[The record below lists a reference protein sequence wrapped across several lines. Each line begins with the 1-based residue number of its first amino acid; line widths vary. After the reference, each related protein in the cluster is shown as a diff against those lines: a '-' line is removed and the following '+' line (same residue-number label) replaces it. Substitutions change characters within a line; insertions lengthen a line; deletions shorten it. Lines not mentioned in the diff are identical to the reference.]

1 MPKLEMLPV
10 GTPNEKI
17 QEILKR
23 DGALIV
29 TGVLN
34 EAELTQ
40 IKAEIMPY
48 VEATPNGTDGFTGE
62 KTTRTGALIARSP
75 KCRELVMNPTVL
87 AAVQK
92 FLEPYCERVQLHLTQ
107 VIRIK
112 PGQTA
117 QPIHRDRWA
126 WGTHLTNVEP
136 QCNTIWAISDFTK
149 ENGATQ
155 VCPGS
160 LDWADDYQP
169 TPDQIGYA
177 EMPAGSVLIYTGGV
191 FHGGGA
197 NVSNGDRIGMNI
209 TYTLGWLR
217 QEENQYLSCPPEIAR
232 TLSPEL
238 QAMIGYSMGG
248 YAMGYYTPP
257 LPAGQGP
264 ECVSPDFALGVDAKT
279 GTLGNAELLASIQAE
294 VRGEKK
300 TA

>member
-1 MPKLEMLPV
+1 M
-10 GTPNEKI
+10 
-17 QEILKR
+17 
-23 DGALIV
+23 
-29 TGVLN
+29 
-34 EAELTQ
+34 
-40 IKAEIMPY
+40 
-48 VEATPNGTDGFTGE
+48 
-62 KTTRTGALIARSP
+62 
-75 KCRELVMNPTVL
+75 
-87 AAVQK
+87 
-92 FLEPYCERVQLHLTQ
+92 
-107 VIRIK
+107 
-112 PGQTA
+112 
-117 QPIHRDRWA
+117 
-126 WGTHLTNVEP
+126 
-136 QCNTIWAISDFTK
+136 
-149 ENGATQ
+149 
-155 VCPGS
+155 
-160 LDWADDYQP
+160 
-169 TPDQIGYA
+169 
-177 EMPAGSVLIYTGGV
+177 LIYTGGV

-279 GTLGNAELLASIQAE
+279 GTLGNAELLESIQAE